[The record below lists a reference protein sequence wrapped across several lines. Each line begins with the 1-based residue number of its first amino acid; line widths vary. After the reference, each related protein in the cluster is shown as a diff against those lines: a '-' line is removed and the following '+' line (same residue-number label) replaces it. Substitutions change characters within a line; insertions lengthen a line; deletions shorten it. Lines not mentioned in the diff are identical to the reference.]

1 MKYDWSAMIFLKL
14 KIKLREKMMKKSK
27 YDKITIWRIVL
38 ETETGEKIEFD
49 TDIPL
54 SISDR
59 IDDMVREFY
68 ETTF

>member
-1 MKYDWSAMIFLKL
+1 
-14 KIKLREKMMKKSK
+14 MKKSK

-54 SISDR
+54 SVSDR